1 MPGPGD
7 HLSKLESVLAHTDVF
22 LPNDDEAEALT
33 GLREPLAQAERFAA
47 LGAKAVVI
55 TCGERGS
62 VLVSGQTRLRAGT
75 HAVECIGATGA
86 GDAFDAGL
94 IAGLLAG
101 EDLAVRSPGP
111 APWERAACARSARPM
126 ACSHATKRGSL
137 CAAHPLKLE
146 CI

>member
-7 HLSKLESVLAHTDVF
+7 HLPKLESVLAHTDVF
-22 LPNDDEAEALT
+22 LPNDDEAAALT

-101 EDLAVRSPGP
+101 EDLAGALSWASAVGASCVRSISATDGVFTRD
-111 APWERAACARSARPM
+111 EARQFMARI
-126 ACSHATKRGSL
+126 H
-137 CAAHPLKLE
+137 
-146 CI
+146 